1 MPEAGVSSDAPMRV
15 HRRPWSR
22 RLRTLSAYLYVLPAL
37 LLTTGILLYPI
48 AFTTGLSL
56 FRWDLLHRAVF
67 IGFDNYAQLL
77 RDPFLASSFSNTLY
91 WVVGTMVLP
100 VGFAL
105 LFALLLNHL
114 PGRDIFKTILFLP
127 FVIAPAVVGLV
138 WLFMYDPSE
147 GVLQALLGLAGAS
160 GLMAN
165 VLSNSPSNTIAMI
178 IAAAWRGL
186 GVNMVLFLIGL
197 QSIPTEVLE
206 AAMLDGS
213 SGFNLFRRITFPL
226 LRPLTTVVVTL
237 AVAAGF
243 TTFDFVWVMTGG
255 GPYRSSETL
264 AVTMYRVSF
273 VDFNFG
279 YGAAIAVVLALIVSV
294 FATLYVRNIVRS

>member
-1 MPEAGVSSDAPMRV
+1 MPETGARSGAAMRA

-22 RLRTLSAYLYVLPAL
+22 RLRRVSAYLYILPAL

-56 FRWDLLHRAVF
+56 FRWDLLRPAVF
-67 IGFDNYAQLL
+67 VGLDNYAQLL

-91 WVVGTMVLP
+91 WVVGTLVLP

-105 LFALLLNHL
+105 LFALLLNHV
-114 PGRDIFKTILFLP
+114 PGQGIFKTVLFLP
-127 FVIAPAVVGLV
+127 FVIAPTVVGLV

-147 GVLQALLGLAGAS
+147 GVLQALLGLAGGS
-160 GLMAN
+160 SLMAN

-178 IAAAWRGL
+178 IAATWRGL

-197 QSIPTEVLE
+197 QSIPTEVIE

-213 SGFNLFRRITFPL
+213 SGFNFFRHITFPL

-294 FATLYVRNIVRS
+294 FALLYLRNVVRS

>member
-1 MPEAGVSSDAPMRV
+1 MLA
-15 HRRPWSR
+15 
-22 RLRTLSAYLYVLPAL
+22 LTAYLYVLPAL
-37 LLTTGILLYPI
+37 LLTAGILLYPI
-48 AFTTGLSL
+48 VYTTGISF
-56 FRWDLLHRAVF
+56 FRWDLLHPAVF
-67 IGFDNYAQLL
+67 VGLDNYAHLL
-77 RDPFLASSFSNTLY
+77 HDPFLSSSFSNTLY
-91 WVVGTMVLP
+91 WVVGTIVLP

-105 LFALLLNHL
+105 LFALLLNRV
-114 PGRDIFKTILFLP
+114 PGQGMFKTILFLP
-127 FVIAPAVVGLV
+127 FVVAPTVVGLV
-138 WLFMYDPSE
+138 WLFMYDPSQ
-147 GVLQALLGLAGAS
+147 GVLQALLGLIGGS

-165 VLSNSPSNTIAMI
+165 VLSNSPSNTVAMI

-197 QSIPTEVLE
+197 QSIPAEAVE

-213 SGFNLFRRITFPL
+213 SGFHLFRHITFPL

-279 YGAAIAVVLALIVSV
+279 YGAAIAVVLALIVSA
-294 FATLYVRNIVRS
+294 FATIYVRNVVSP